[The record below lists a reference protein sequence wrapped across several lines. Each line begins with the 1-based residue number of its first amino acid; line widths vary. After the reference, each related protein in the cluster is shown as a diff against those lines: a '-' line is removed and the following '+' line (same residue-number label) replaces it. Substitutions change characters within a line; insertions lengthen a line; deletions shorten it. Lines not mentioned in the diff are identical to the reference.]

1 MKSGIKPTKASYP
14 SEGKPERNEESFLP
28 KTQINKSVESAVHL
42 NCLFW
47 EPKASVKEHCNFE
60 FIHQWAWGTDR
71 AGCQMQR
78 TLSRIYQ
85 LIANWMEKNITWD
98 GRQLNRAINLGFASS
113 RLHGCNE
120 RGSKIFVLERK
131 GAIRIDHNSSV
142 AEGVTNLI
150 VQAWFYGRLNLF

>member
-1 MKSGIKPTKASYP
+1 MFDKSTKLNWINEVWNKTDRGFHP
-14 SEGKPERNEESFLP
+14 SEGQPERNEESFFP

-47 EPKASVKEHCNFE
+47 GPKASVKEHCNFE
-60 FIHQWAWGTDR
+60 FIHLWAWGTDR
-71 AGCQMQR
+71 AGCQMQCTR
-78 TLSRIYQ
+78 SRICQ
-85 LIANWMEKNITWD
+85 LISNWMGENITWD

-131 GAIRIDHNSSV
+131 GAISSITTAQLLKV
-142 AEGVTNLI
+142 
-150 VQAWFYGRLNLF
+150 

>member
-1 MKSGIKPTKASYP
+1 M
-14 SEGKPERNEESFLP
+14 
-28 KTQINKSVESAVHL
+28 
-42 NCLFW
+42 
-47 EPKASVKEHCNFE
+47 KEHCNFE
-60 FIHQWAWGTDR
+60 FTHQWAWGTDR

-150 VQAWFYGRLNLF
+150 VQGWFYGRLNLFLLSERSFVSQLFLCDFFFARLHLQPVRLFWVHRYQLPASLFNVMFRIKQWT